1 VLGSALEAVKLYVMA
16 FADSL
21 FVASFYSLLVFGRL
35 LVLLG
40 LVVWLYQ
47 WWFLPHPAPREGPGW
62 ASRLFGGAWR
72 LLRPLILAN
81 VAALAVGGLFRAYSS
96 GTIGETAPL
105 VKLVTVAAYGLG
117 LLVES
122 WQPRSRKKQPGEREE
137 APAEAVTSPGHWLMQ
152 LGGGLVFGVALWLVC
167 WGAHIGATW
176 LLAKALAVDYHLMLG
191 MVSDTRGPWALAGI
205 VRASGQLWP
214 ALVVLAV
221 IVAPAQELYYR
232 VLVLKGARGVRPA
245 WLVALVAGLFFGL
258 MSTSGIHI
266 VAASLAGFVLSYAW
280 LKRGAYLELVAAH
293 WAWAAC
299 ALIAW
304 NYLRFW
310 PV

>member
-1 VLGSALEAVKLYVMA
+1 MLGSALEAIKLYVMA

-35 LVLLG
+35 VVLIG
-40 LVVWLYQ
+40 LVIWLYQ
-47 WWFLPHPAPREGPGW
+47 WWFLPHPAPHESSGR
-62 ASRLFGGAWR
+62 ASRFFSTFWR
-72 LLRPLILAN
+72 LFRPLLLAN
-81 VAALAVGGLFRAYSS
+81 IAALAAGGLFRAYSS
-96 GTIGETAPL
+96 GTIGESTSL

-122 WQPRSRKKQPGEREE
+122 WQPHSRKKLREE
-137 APAEAVTSPGHWLMQ
+137 SAEAQVEAVTPSGHWLAQ
-152 LGGGLVFGVALWLVC
+152 LGVGLVLGLALWIIC

-176 LLAKALAVDYHLMLG
+176 ILARLLAVDYHLMLS
-191 MVSDTRGPWALAGI
+191 MVSDNRGPWALAGI
-205 VRASGQLWP
+205 VRTSGQLWP
-214 ALVVLAV
+214 ALLLLAV
-221 IVAPAQELYYR
+221 IIAPSQELYYR
-232 VLVLKGARGVRPA
+232 VLVLKGAKGFRPT

-280 LKRGAYLELVAAH
+280 LRRGAYLELVAAH

-304 NYLRFW
+304 NYLRIW